1 VRIALTLSLAAAL
14 ASAGLALVTK
24 SREPAVSAGTGPAVR
39 ADVAAGTG
47 TAVAAGADPAA
58 GSASAAGLAARTTDP
73 PATEPAI
80 FRLSDDIVASGPRQ
94 NFEYY
99 PYDARLT
106 FVRIMPKDG
115 RSRRFGGFRGSRE
128 PPWAHDYP
136 TAEHNLSKIV
146 RELTFVRV
154 RVEDW
159 GGNILTLDDPRLMQF
174 PLAYMS
180 EPGFWSVTPEEAD
193 ALREYL
199 LKGGFVI
206 FDDFGGN
213 RSGEM
218 YNLAEQMA
226 IVLPEL
232 EWVRLDLTD
241 EIFDSF
247 FQIDPDNLQLAA
259 NSASYRGVPVFY
271 GLFENNDRQ
280 NGRLMAIAGDG
291 GDFGEFWEFSD
302 RGYYPVDISNEA
314 YKVGINYL
322 VYALTH

>member
-1 VRIALTLSLAAAL
+1 VDPRA
-14 ASAGLALVTK
+14 
-24 SREPAVSAGTGPAVR
+24 TG
-39 ADVAAGTG
+39 
-47 TAVAAGADPAA
+47 
-58 GSASAAGLAARTTDP
+58 
-73 PATEPAI
+73 PAI
-80 FRLSDDIVASGPRQ
+80 FRLADDVVDSAVRQ
-94 NFEYY
+94 NFKYY
-99 PYDARLT
+99 EYDARLT
-106 FVRIMPKDG
+106 FVRIMPRDG
-115 RSRRFGGFRGSRE
+115 RSRRGFGGGFRGGRE

-136 TAEHNLSKIV
+136 SAEHNLSRIV
-146 RELTFVRV
+146 SELTFVRV
-154 RVEDW
+154 RVEEW

-174 PLAYMS
+174 PVAYMS
-180 EPGFWSVTPEEAD
+180 EPGFWTVTPEEAD
-193 ALREYL
+193 AFRAYL

-213 RSGEM
+213 RGGEM

-226 IVLPEL
+226 IVVPEL

-271 GLFENNDRQ
+271 GLFENNDRE

>member
-1 VRIALTLSLAAAL
+1 M
-14 ASAGLALVTK
+14 
-24 SREPAVSAGTGPAVR
+24 
-39 ADVAAGTG
+39 
-47 TAVAAGADPAA
+47 
-58 GSASAAGLAARTTDP
+58 DP

-80 FRLSDDIVASGPRQ
+80 FRLADDDVAYNPPQ
-94 NFEYY
+94 NFQYY
-99 PYDARLT
+99 EYDASLT

-115 RSRRFGGFRGSRE
+115 RSRRGFGGGFRGGGRE

-136 TAEHNLSKIV
+136 SAEHNLSRIV

-180 EPGFWSVTPEEAD
+180 EPGFWSVTPEEAH
-193 ALREYL
+193 ALRDYL

-213 RSGEM
+213 NRYGGPEETQ
-218 YNLAEQMA
+218 NLFRQMQ
-226 IVLPEL
+226 VVMPEL

-241 EIFDSF
+241 DIFDSF
-247 FQIDPDNLQLAA
+247 FQIDPDNLQLA
-259 NSASYRGVPVFY
+259 SSDASYRGVPVFY
-271 GLFENNDRQ
+271 GLFENNDRE
-280 NGRLMAIAGDG
+280 NGRLMVIAGDG